1 MDYILENL
9 EVYKLAETFSDEIWN
24 IVTGWDFFKK
34 DTIGKQMTR
43 SADSVSANIAE
54 GYGRFFYKDSKNF
67 FYYSR
72 GSLQETKAWLNKCK
86 RRNLIDEKK
95 CTDLIAKA
103 ELILLKLN
111 AYIKFVKGSYRH
123 NSEKKE

>member
-9 EVYKLAETFSDEIWN
+9 EVYKLAEAFSDEIWN

-86 RRNLIDEKK
+86 RRNLIDDKK